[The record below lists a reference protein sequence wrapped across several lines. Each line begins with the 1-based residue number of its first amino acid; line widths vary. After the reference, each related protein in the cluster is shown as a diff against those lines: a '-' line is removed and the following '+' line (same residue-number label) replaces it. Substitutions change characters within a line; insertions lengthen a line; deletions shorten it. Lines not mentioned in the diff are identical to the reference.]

1 MKGESPHGP
10 SRGPQ
15 PEGLHSGERMG
26 QKTREMTIGISIIV
40 VGAIF
45 LIMSASIPTTPAMY
59 PRLMSIVAIIL
70 GALQF
75 VAALTLPPE
84 KAEKDQLSRSMVVFF
99 EILGVIVLHILLLGV
114 AGFAVANLVLTFG
127 LFIVLGYRRWLPM
140 AVAAIGVTVLLYL
153 VFRTALGIPL
163 PTGILL

>member
-1 MKGESPHGP
+1 
-10 SRGPQ
+10 
-15 PEGLHSGERMG
+15 
-26 QKTREMTIGISIIV
+26 
-40 VGAIF
+40 
-45 LIMSASIPTTPAMY
+45 
-59 PRLMSIVAIIL
+59 MSIVAIIL

-75 VAALTLPPE
+75 VAALTLPPD
-84 KAEKDQLSRSMVVFF
+84 KAEKDQSSRSMVVFF

-127 LFIVLGYRRWLPM
+127 LFFVLGYRRWLPM